1 MKGAPLRPHRFL
13 GLTLAALLLAV
24 SACGGSGDGGDAGDQ
39 ASDKSSASQEQDGAS
54 ATEPDLEGIPDVVA
68 EVNGEELGKAEFV
81 DTYTAQFQ
89 QMAMQAQSSGQPV
102 DQDQLKKQVVDNM
115 INGELL
121 VQEAEER
128 GHNASQERTDR
139 ALEAL
144 AQQNGMKSTDEFV
157 AALEKQGMDRET
169 IESEV
174 QKQVKIDQLV
184 ASAGGDTEPTEKELR
199 ALYDDVKKQQEQA
212 GAEGGQGGQKLPPYA
227 KVKPQLA
234 DQLKSQKESEAVN
247 ALVGELRKKADI
259 QIHL

>member
-1 MKGAPLRPHRFL
+1 MKGAPWRPHRFL
-13 GLTLAALLLAV
+13 GLTLAALLRAF
-24 SACGGSGDGGDAGDQ
+24 SACGGSGDGGDAGEQ

-128 GHNASQERTDR
+128 GYSASQQRTD
-139 ALEAL
+139 A
-144 AQQNGMKSTDEFV
+144 
-157 AALEKQGMDRET
+157 
-169 IESEV
+169 
-174 QKQVKIDQLV
+174 
-184 ASAGGDTEPTEKELR
+184 
-199 ALYDDVKKQQEQA
+199 
-212 GAEGGQGGQKLPPYA
+212 
-227 KVKPQLA
+227 
-234 DQLKSQKESEAVN
+234 
-247 ALVGELRKKADI
+247 
-259 QIHL
+259 